1 MGGRV
6 VLLGA
11 GGMLG
16 CDLAAAAP
24 SGTELHA
31 FTHHDVDITDSA
43 ALGARIAAVRPEVII
58 NAAGYTAVDRAE
70 TETEQAHRVN
80 AVAVGELGR
89 LAART
94 GARLVHF
101 SSDYVF
107 SGSAS
112 RPYRES
118 DPTDPVN
125 VYGATKLAGE
135 RALAHGDADW
145 LIVRTQWLF
154 GAHGRSFPRTMW
166 DRARAG
172 GQATRVVSDQR
183 GRPTHTRDLATAVWR
198 LVERG
203 ARGVLHVANAGE
215 ATWFDVAARVLRRA
229 GRPDLLTPCTTAD
242 YPTPARRPRYS
253 VLDTTRAE
261 QLVGGPLPPW
271 EEAVDRFLEEIHAFP
286 A

>member
-1 MGGRV
+1 MGRGGRV
-6 VLLGA
+6 LLLGA

-16 CDLAAAAP
+16 RDLAAAAP

-31 FTHHDVDITDSA
+31 LTRHDLDITDHT
-43 ALGARIAAVRPEVII
+43 ALGARIAAVRPDVIV

-70 TETEQAHRVN
+70 TETERAHRVN

-89 LAART
+89 LAARAD
-94 GARLVHF
+94 ARVVHF

-107 SGSAS
+107 GGSGS
-112 RPYRES
+112 RPYREG

-135 RALAHGDADW
+135 RALAHSDAES

-154 GAHGRSFPRTMW
+154 GVHGKSFPRTMW
-166 DRARAG
+166 ERARAG
-172 GQATRVVSDQR
+172 EATRVVRDQC
-183 GRPTHTRDLATAVWR
+183 GRPTYTGDLAPAVWR
-198 LVERG
+198 LIADG

-215 ATWFDVAARVLRRA
+215 ATWFDVAARVFRRA
-229 GRPDLLTPCTTAD
+229 GRPELVTPCVSAD

-253 VLDTTRAE
+253 VLDTSRAD
-261 QLVGGPLPPW
+261 QVLGGPLPKW
-271 EEAVDRFLEEIHAFP
+271 EDAVDRFLATVQ
-286 A
+286 

>member
-1 MGGRV
+1 MRV
-6 VLLGA
+6 LLLGA

-16 CDLAAAAP
+16 HDLATSVP
-24 SGTELHA
+24 SGTALYA
-31 FTHHDVDITDSA
+31 PTLDDLDITDSA
-43 ALGARIAAVRPEVII
+43 ALGARIEALRPEVII

-89 LAART
+89 LAARA
-94 GARLVHF
+94 GARVVHF

-107 SGSAS
+107 SGMAT
-112 RPYRES
+112 RPYREG

-135 RALAHGDADW
+135 RALAYSDATW

-154 GAHGRSFPRTMW
+154 GAHGTSFPRTMW

-172 GQATRVVSDQR
+172 QATRVVNDQR
-183 GRPTHTRDLATAVWR
+183 GRPTYTKDLAAAVWR
-198 LVERG
+198 LIERG
-203 ARGVLHVANAGE
+203 ARGVLHVANGGE
-215 ATWFDVAARVLRRA
+215 ATWFDVAAQVFARA
-229 GRPDLLTPCTTAD
+229 GRRDLLTPCTTAD

-253 VLDTTRAE
+253 VLDTTKFAG
-261 QLVGGPLPPW
+261 LAGGLPRW
-271 EEAVDRFLEEIHAFP
+271 EDALDRFLSSP
-286 A
+286 L